1 MIHTYKFAE
10 YRHKIV
16 ALPLREK
23 MNSCYE
29 RSELVND
36 QFLLFQDGPLSAYY
50 VPFHDM
56 NPKAR
61 VAIVGLTPGWTQ
73 MEIAFRTVRGRLG
86 GRHGRR
92 GTIPAHFDGEQF
104 CRNHEKESQVCNQF
118 ALSLDG
124 GRIVNRARQMRA
136 S

>member
-50 VPFHDM
+50 VPFNDM

-73 MEIAFRTVRGRLG
+73 MEIAFRTAREGLAEGV
-86 GRHGRR
+86 
-92 GTIPAHFDGEQF
+92 DGEVLF
-104 CRNHEKESQVCNQF
+104 RRISMASSF
-118 ALSLDG
+118 AGTMRKNLDG
-124 GRIVNRARQMRA
+124 GRIVNRARQMR
-136 S
+136 SL